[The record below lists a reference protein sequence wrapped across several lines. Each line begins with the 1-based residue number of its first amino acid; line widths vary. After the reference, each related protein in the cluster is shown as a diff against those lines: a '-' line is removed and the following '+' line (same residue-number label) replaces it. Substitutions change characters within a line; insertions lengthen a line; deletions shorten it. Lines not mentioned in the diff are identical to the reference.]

1 MKDIVKGYLCAFI
14 SAFTYGLIPL
24 FMIPIKKEESF
35 SVDAT
40 LFYRFLI
47 ASGAIVFFLFYQKE
61 RLRISFREM
70 LIMSLLGLLYALS
83 AEFLFLAYD
92 YLSPGIASTIFFSYP
107 IIVALVLIL
116 FYKEK
121 LTLPTLLSLLLV
133 VAGVGVLS
141 IKKGEALNYIGLGI
155 SLLGALVYA
164 LYILIVNKVRIESSG
179 VKISFYS
186 MLFSSLYFLVKSL
199 LLRESITI
207 SSWALAGDLTL
218 FAIITTS
225 LSLVTLVYAVRY
237 IGSTPTAIMG
247 AFEPIV
253 AVLISVG
260 LFGEQL
266 TPSLV
271 IGGMVI
277 ITGVLIDILFRK
289 HPKYSMAKKK
299 NHSAIR
305 MVFLR

>member
-121 LTLPTLLSLLLV
+121 LTIPTLLSLLLV

-186 MLFSSLYFLVKSL
+186 MLFSSLYFLIKSL
-199 LLRESITI
+199 LLRESIII
-207 SSWALAGDLTL
+207 SSWTLAGDLTL

-289 HPKYSMAKKK
+289 HPK
-299 NHSAIR
+299 
-305 MVFLR
+305 

>member
-61 RLRISFREM
+61 RLRISFREG
-70 LIMSLLGLLYALS
+70 LIMNLLGILYALS

-121 LTLPTLLSLLLV
+121 LTIPTLLSLLLV

-164 LYILIVNKVRIESSG
+164 LYIVIVNKVRIESSG

-289 HPKYSMAKKK
+289 HPK
-299 NHSAIR
+299 
-305 MVFLR
+305 

>member
-40 LFYRFLI
+40 LFYRFHI

-61 RLRISFREM
+61 RLRISFREG
-70 LIMSLLGLLYALS
+70 LIMSLLGILYALS

-141 IKKGEALNYIGLGI
+141 IKKEEALNYIGLGI

-207 SSWALAGDLTL
+207 SSWALAGDLIL

-289 HPKYSMAKKK
+289 HPK
-299 NHSAIR
+299 
-305 MVFLR
+305 

>member
-61 RLRISFREM
+61 RLRISFREG

-92 YLSPGIASTIFFSYP
+92 YLSPGIAFTIFFSYP

-289 HPKYSMAKKK
+289 HPK
-299 NHSAIR
+299 
-305 MVFLR
+305 

>member
-61 RLRISFREM
+61 RLRISFREG
-70 LIMSLLGLLYALS
+70 LIMSLLGILYALS

-121 LTLPTLLSLLLV
+121 LTIPTLLSLLLV

-289 HPKYSMAKKK
+289 HPK
-299 NHSAIR
+299 
-305 MVFLR
+305 

>member
-61 RLRISFREM
+61 RLRISFREG
-70 LIMSLLGLLYALS
+70 LIMSLLGILYALS

-253 AVLISVG
+253 AILISVG

-289 HPKYSMAKKK
+289 HSK
-299 NHSAIR
+299 
-305 MVFLR
+305 

>member
-24 FMIPIKKEESF
+24 FMIPIKKAEAF
-35 SVDAT
+35 SVDTT

-47 ASGAIVFFLFYQKE
+47 ASGSILIFLFYQKE
-61 RLRISFREM
+61 RLRINFREGM
-70 LIMSLLGLLYALS
+70 IMSILGLLYALS

-107 IIVALVLIL
+107 IIVALVLVL

-121 LTLPTLLSLLLV
+121 ITIPTILSLLLV
-133 VAGVGVLS
+133 IVGVGVLS
-141 IKKGEALNYIGLGI
+141 IKEGEAFNYMGLAI
-155 SLLGALVYA
+155 SVLGALVYA
-164 LYILIVNKVRIESSG
+164 LYILVINKVRIEASG

-186 MLFSSLYFLVKSL
+186 MLFSALYFLVKTILFS
-199 LLRESITI
+199 ESIAI
-207 SSWALAGDLTL
+207 PSLSFAGNLTL
-218 FAIITTS
+218 FAIITTA

-253 AVLISVG
+253 AVLISIG
-260 LFGEQL
+260 LFGEAL
-266 TPSLV
+266 TSSLV
-271 IGGMVI
+271 IGGVVI
-277 ITGVLIDILFRK
+277 IAGVLIDIVFNK
-289 HPKYSMAKKK
+289 H
-299 NHSAIR
+299 
-305 MVFLR
+305 

>member
-14 SAFTYGLIPL
+14 STFTYGLIPL
-24 FMIPIKKEESF
+24 FMIPIKKAESF

-47 ASGAIVFFLFYQKE
+47 ASGAILLFLCYQKQ
-61 RLRISFREM
+61 RLRISLREG
-70 LIMSLLGLLYALS
+70 LIMSILGLLYALS

-107 IIVALVLIL
+107 IIVALVLVL

-121 LTLPTLLSLLLV
+121 ITFPTILSLLLV

-141 IKKGEALNYIGLGI
+141 IKEGSTINYIGLGI

-164 LYILIVNKVRIESSG
+164 LYILIINKVRIEASG

-186 MLFSSLYFLVKSL
+186 MLFSSLYFWVKTL
-199 LLRESITI
+199 ILGESIAI
-207 SSWALAGDLTL
+207 PSLSLVGDITL
-218 FAIITTS
+218 FAMITTS
-225 LSLVTLVYAVRY
+225 LSLVALVYAVRY

-260 LFGEQL
+260 LFGEAL
-266 TPSLV
+266 TSSLI

-277 ITGVLIDILFRK
+277 IAGVLIDIVFRK
-289 HPKYSMAKKK
+289 H
-299 NHSAIR
+299 
-305 MVFLR
+305 

>member
-61 RLRISFREM
+61 RLHISFREM
-70 LIMSLLGLLYALS
+70 LIMSLLGILYALS

-121 LTLPTLLSLLLV
+121 LTIPTLLSLLLV
-133 VAGVGVLS
+133 VVGVGVLS

-207 SSWALAGDLTL
+207 SSWALAGDLIL

-289 HPKYSMAKKK
+289 HPK
-299 NHSAIR
+299 
-305 MVFLR
+305 

>member
-61 RLRISFREM
+61 RLRISFREG
-70 LIMSLLGLLYALS
+70 LIMSLLGILYALS

-121 LTLPTLLSLLLV
+121 LTIPTLLSLLLV
-133 VAGVGVLS
+133 VVGVGVLS

-207 SSWALAGDLTL
+207 SSWALAGDLIL

-289 HPKYSMAKKK
+289 HPK
-299 NHSAIR
+299 
-305 MVFLR
+305 

>member
-24 FMIPIKKEESF
+24 FIIPIKKEESF

-61 RLRISFREM
+61 RLRISFREG
-70 LIMSLLGLLYALS
+70 LIMSLLGILYALS

-121 LTLPTLLSLLLV
+121 LTIPTLLSLLLV

-186 MLFSSLYFLVKSL
+186 MLFSSLYFLIKSL
-199 LLRESITI
+199 LLRESIII

-277 ITGVLIDILFRK
+277 IIGVLIDILFRK
-289 HPKYSMAKKK
+289 HPK
-299 NHSAIR
+299 
-305 MVFLR
+305 

>member
-61 RLRISFREM
+61 RLRISFREG
-70 LIMSLLGLLYALS
+70 LIMNLLGILYALS

-121 LTLPTLLSLLLV
+121 LTIPTLLSLLLV
-133 VAGVGVLS
+133 VVGVGVLS

-186 MLFSSLYFLVKSL
+186 MLFSSLYFLIKSL
-199 LLRESITI
+199 LLRESIII

-277 ITGVLIDILFRK
+277 IIGVLIDILFRK
-289 HPKYSMAKKK
+289 HPK
-299 NHSAIR
+299 
-305 MVFLR
+305 

>member
-61 RLRISFREM
+61 RLRISFREG
-70 LIMSLLGLLYALS
+70 LIMNLLGILYALS

-121 LTLPTLLSLLLV
+121 LTIPTLLSLLLV

-186 MLFSSLYFLVKSL
+186 MLFSSLYFLIKSL
-199 LLRESITI
+199 LLRESIII

-237 IGSTPTAIMG
+237 IGSTPTAIIG

-260 LFGEQL
+260 LFGEAL
-266 TPSLV
+266 TSSLI

-289 HPKYSMAKKK
+289 HPK
-299 NHSAIR
+299 
-305 MVFLR
+305 

>member
-47 ASGAIVFFLFYQKE
+47 ASGAIVFFLFYQQE

-289 HPKYSMAKKK
+289 HPK
-299 NHSAIR
+299 
-305 MVFLR
+305 

>member
-14 SAFTYGLIPL
+14 SSFTYGLIPL

-35 SVDAT
+35 SVDTT

-289 HPKYSMAKKK
+289 HPK
-299 NHSAIR
+299 
-305 MVFLR
+305 

>member
-24 FMIPIKKEESF
+24 FMIPIKKAESF

-47 ASGAIVFFLFYQKE
+47 ASGAILLFLCYQKQ
-61 RLRISFREM
+61 RLRISLREG
-70 LIMSLLGLLYALS
+70 LIMSILGLLYALS

-107 IIVALVLIL
+107 IIVALVL
-116 FYKEK
+116 EK
-121 LTLPTLLSLLLV
+121 ITFPTILSLLLV

-141 IKKGEALNYIGLGI
+141 IKEGSTINYIGLGI

-164 LYILIVNKVRIESSG
+164 LYILIINKVRIEASG

-186 MLFSSLYFLVKSL
+186 MLFSSLYFWVKTL
-199 LLRESITI
+199 ILGESIAI
-207 SSWALAGDLTL
+207 PSLSLVGDITL
-218 FAIITTS
+218 FAMITTS
-225 LSLVTLVYAVRY
+225 LSLVALVYAVRY

-260 LFGEQL
+260 LFGEAL
-266 TPSLV
+266 TSSLI

-277 ITGVLIDILFRK
+277 IAGVLIDIVFRK
-289 HPKYSMAKKK
+289 H
-299 NHSAIR
+299 
-305 MVFLR
+305 

>member
-24 FMIPIKKEESF
+24 FMIPIKKAESF

-47 ASGAIVFFLFYQKE
+47 ASGAILLFLCYQKQ
-61 RLRISFREM
+61 RLRISLREG
-70 LIMSLLGLLYALS
+70 LIMSILGLLYALS

-107 IIVALVLIL
+107 IIVALVLVL

-121 LTLPTLLSLLLV
+121 ITIPTILSLLLV

-141 IKKGEALNYIGLGI
+141 IKEGSTINYIGLGI

-164 LYILIVNKVRIESSG
+164 LYILIINKVRIEASG

-186 MLFSSLYFLVKSL
+186 MLFSSLYFWVKTL
-199 LLRESITI
+199 ILGESIAI
-207 SSWALAGDLTL
+207 PSLSLVGDITL

-225 LSLVTLVYAVRY
+225 LSLVALVYAVRY

-260 LFGEQL
+260 LFGEAL
-266 TPSLV
+266 TSSLI

-277 ITGVLIDILFRK
+277 IAGVLIDIVFRK
-289 HPKYSMAKKK
+289 H
-299 NHSAIR
+299 
-305 MVFLR
+305 

>member
-61 RLRISFREM
+61 RLRISFREG
-70 LIMSLLGLLYALS
+70 LIMNLLGILYALS

-121 LTLPTLLSLLLV
+121 LTIPTLLSLLLV
-133 VAGVGVLS
+133 VVGVGVLS

-186 MLFSSLYFLVKSL
+186 MLFSSLYFLIKSL
-199 LLRESITI
+199 LLRESIII
-207 SSWALAGDLTL
+207 SSWVLAGDLTL

-289 HPKYSMAKKK
+289 HPK
-299 NHSAIR
+299 
-305 MVFLR
+305 

>member
-70 LIMSLLGLLYALS
+70 LIMSLLGLLYAFS

-141 IKKGEALNYIGLGI
+141 IKKEEALNYIGLGI

-289 HPKYSMAKKK
+289 HPK
-299 NHSAIR
+299 
-305 MVFLR
+305 

>member
-61 RLRISFREM
+61 RLHISFREM

-186 MLFSSLYFLVKSL
+186 MLFSSLYFLIKSL
-199 LLRESITI
+199 LLRESIII

-253 AVLISVG
+253 AILISVG

-289 HPKYSMAKKK
+289 HSK
-299 NHSAIR
+299 
-305 MVFLR
+305 

>member
-61 RLRISFREM
+61 RLRISFREG
-70 LIMSLLGLLYALS
+70 LIMSLLGILYALS

-141 IKKGEALNYIGLGI
+141 IKKEEALNYIGLGI

-186 MLFSSLYFLVKSL
+186 MLFSSLYFLVKAL

-207 SSWALAGDLTL
+207 SSWALAGDLIL

-289 HPKYSMAKKK
+289 HPK
-299 NHSAIR
+299 
-305 MVFLR
+305 

>member
-24 FMIPIKKEESF
+24 FMIPIKKAESF

-47 ASGAIVFFLFYQKE
+47 ASGAILLFLCYQKQG
-61 RLRISFREM
+61 LRISLREG
-70 LIMSLLGLLYALS
+70 LIMSILGLLYALS

-92 YLSPGIASTIFFSYP
+92 YLSPGIASTIFFCYP
-107 IIVALVLIL
+107 IIVALVLVL

-121 LTLPTLLSLLLV
+121 ITLPTVLSLLLV
-133 VAGVGVLS
+133 VVGVGVLS
-141 IKKGEALNYIGLGI
+141 IKEGSTINYVGLGI

-164 LYILIVNKVRIESSG
+164 LYILIVNKVRIEASG

-186 MLFSSLYFLVKSL
+186 MLFSSLYFWVKTL
-199 LLRESITI
+199 ILGESIAI
-207 SSWALAGDLTL
+207 PSFSLVGDITL

-225 LSLVTLVYAVRY
+225 LSLVALVYAVRY

-260 LFGEQL
+260 LFGEAL
-266 TPSLV
+266 TSSLI

-277 ITGVLIDILFRK
+277 ITGVLIDIIFRK
-289 HPKYSMAKKK
+289 H
-299 NHSAIR
+299 
-305 MVFLR
+305 

>member
-24 FMIPIKKEESF
+24 FMIPIKKAESF

-47 ASGAIVFFLFYQKE
+47 ASGAILLFLCYQKQ
-61 RLRISFREM
+61 RLRISLREG
-70 LIMSLLGLLYALS
+70 LIMSILGLLYALS

-107 IIVALVLIL
+107 IIVALVLVL

-121 LTLPTLLSLLLV
+121 ITFPTILSLLLV

-141 IKKGEALNYIGLGI
+141 IKEGSTINYVGLGI

-164 LYILIVNKVRIESSG
+164 LYILIVNKVRIEASG

-186 MLFSSLYFLVKSL
+186 MLFSSLYFWVKTL
-199 LLRESITI
+199 ILGESIAI
-207 SSWALAGDLTL
+207 PSFSLVGDITL

-225 LSLVTLVYAVRY
+225 LSLVALVYAVRY

-260 LFGEQL
+260 LFGEAL
-266 TPSLV
+266 TSSLI
-271 IGGMVI
+271 IGGIVI
-277 ITGVLIDILFRK
+277 IAGVLIDIIFRK
-289 HPKYSMAKKK
+289 H
-299 NHSAIR
+299 
-305 MVFLR
+305 

>member
-61 RLRISFREM
+61 RLHISFREI

-207 SSWALAGDLTL
+207 SSWALAGDLIL

-289 HPKYSMAKKK
+289 HPK
-299 NHSAIR
+299 
-305 MVFLR
+305 

>member
-35 SVDAT
+35 SLDAT

-186 MLFSSLYFLVKSL
+186 MLFSSLYFLIKSL
-199 LLRESITI
+199 LLRESIII

-277 ITGVLIDILFRK
+277 IIGVLIDILFRK
-289 HPKYSMAKKK
+289 HPK
-299 NHSAIR
+299 
-305 MVFLR
+305 

>member
-61 RLRISFREM
+61 RLRISFREG

-164 LYILIVNKVRIESSG
+164 LYILIVNKVRIESSV

-289 HPKYSMAKKK
+289 HPK
-299 NHSAIR
+299 
-305 MVFLR
+305 

>member
-207 SSWALAGDLTL
+207 SSWALAGDLIL

-266 TPSLV
+266 TSSLV

-277 ITGVLIDILFRK
+277 IIGVLIDILFRK
-289 HPKYSMAKKK
+289 HPK
-299 NHSAIR
+299 
-305 MVFLR
+305 

>member
-24 FMIPIKKEESF
+24 FMIPIKKAESF

-47 ASGAIVFFLFYQKE
+47 ASGAILLFLCYQKQ
-61 RLRISFREM
+61 RLRIGLREG
-70 LIMSLLGLLYALS
+70 LIMSILGLLYALS

-107 IIVALVLIL
+107 IIVALVLVL

-121 LTLPTLLSLLLV
+121 ITFPTILSLLLV

-141 IKKGEALNYIGLGI
+141 IKEGSTINYVGLGI

-164 LYILIVNKVRIESSG
+164 LYILIINKVRIEASG

-186 MLFSSLYFLVKSL
+186 MLFSSLYFWVKTL
-199 LLRESITI
+199 ILGESIAI
-207 SSWALAGDLTL
+207 PSLSLVGDITL
-218 FAIITTS
+218 FAMITTS
-225 LSLVTLVYAVRY
+225 LSLVALVYAVRY

-260 LFGEQL
+260 LFGEAL
-266 TPSLV
+266 TSSLV
-271 IGGMVI
+271 IGGVVI
-277 ITGVLIDILFRK
+277 IAGVLIDIVFRK
-289 HPKYSMAKKK
+289 Y
-299 NHSAIR
+299 
-305 MVFLR
+305 

>member
-61 RLRISFREM
+61 RLRISFREG
-70 LIMSLLGLLYALS
+70 LIMNLLGILYALS

-121 LTLPTLLSLLLV
+121 LTIPTLLSLLLV
-133 VAGVGVLS
+133 VVGVGVLS

-289 HPKYSMAKKK
+289 HPK
-299 NHSAIR
+299 
-305 MVFLR
+305 

>member
-35 SVDAT
+35 SVDTT

-207 SSWALAGDLTL
+207 SSWALAGDLIL

-289 HPKYSMAKKK
+289 HPK
-299 NHSAIR
+299 
-305 MVFLR
+305 

>member
-121 LTLPTLLSLLLV
+121 LTIPTLLSLLLV
-133 VAGVGVLS
+133 VVGVGVLS

-289 HPKYSMAKKK
+289 HPK
-299 NHSAIR
+299 
-305 MVFLR
+305 

>member
-61 RLRISFREM
+61 RLRISFREG
-70 LIMSLLGLLYALS
+70 LIMSLLGILYALS

-121 LTLPTLLSLLLV
+121 LTIPTLLSLLLV

-141 IKKGEALNYIGLGI
+141 IKKGEALNYIGLGN

-186 MLFSSLYFLVKSL
+186 MLFSSLYFLIKSL
-199 LLRESITI
+199 LLRESIII

-289 HPKYSMAKKK
+289 HPK
-299 NHSAIR
+299 
-305 MVFLR
+305 

>member
-40 LFYRFLI
+40 LLYRFLI

-61 RLRISFREM
+61 RLRISFREG

-121 LTLPTLLSLLLV
+121 LTIPTLLSLLLV

-199 LLRESITI
+199 LLRESIII

-289 HPKYSMAKKK
+289 HPK
-299 NHSAIR
+299 
-305 MVFLR
+305 

>member
-61 RLRISFREM
+61 RLRISFREG
-70 LIMSLLGLLYALS
+70 LIMSLLGILYALS

-121 LTLPTLLSLLLV
+121 LTIPTLLSLLLV
-133 VAGVGVLS
+133 VVGVGVLS

-186 MLFSSLYFLVKSL
+186 MLFSSLYFLIKSL
-199 LLRESITI
+199 LLRESIII
-207 SSWALAGDLTL
+207 SSWVLAGDLIL

-289 HPKYSMAKKK
+289 HPK
-299 NHSAIR
+299 
-305 MVFLR
+305 

>member
-61 RLRISFREM
+61 RLRISFREG
-70 LIMSLLGLLYALS
+70 LIMSLLGILYALS

-121 LTLPTLLSLLLV
+121 LTIPTLLSLLLV
-133 VAGVGVLS
+133 VVGVGVLS

-260 LFGEQL
+260 LFREQL

-289 HPKYSMAKKK
+289 HPK
-299 NHSAIR
+299 
-305 MVFLR
+305 

>member
-61 RLRISFREM
+61 RLHISFREI

-199 LLRESITI
+199 LLRESISI

-247 AFEPIV
+247 PFEPIV

-289 HPKYSMAKKK
+289 HPK
-299 NHSAIR
+299 
-305 MVFLR
+305 

>member
-47 ASGAIVFFLFYQKE
+47 ASGAIVFFLLYQKE
-61 RLRISFREM
+61 RLRISFRGG

-92 YLSPGIASTIFFSYP
+92 YLSPGIASTIFFSYT

-289 HPKYSMAKKK
+289 HPK
-299 NHSAIR
+299 
-305 MVFLR
+305 

>member
-24 FMIPIKKEESF
+24 FMIPIKKAESF

-47 ASGAIVFFLFYQKE
+47 ASGAILLFLCYQKQ
-61 RLRISFREM
+61 RLRISLREG
-70 LIMSLLGLLYALS
+70 LIMSILGLLYALS

-107 IIVALVLIL
+107 IIVALVLVL

-121 LTLPTLLSLLLV
+121 ITFPTILSLLLV

-141 IKKGEALNYIGLGI
+141 IKEGSTINYVGLGI

-164 LYILIVNKVRIESSG
+164 FYILIINKVRIEASG

-186 MLFSSLYFLVKSL
+186 MLFSSLYFWVKTL
-199 LLRESITI
+199 ILGESIAI
-207 SSWALAGDLTL
+207 PSLSLVGDITL
-218 FAIITTS
+218 FAMITTS
-225 LSLVTLVYAVRY
+225 LSLVALVYAVRY

-260 LFGEQL
+260 LFGEAL
-266 TPSLV
+266 TSSLI

-277 ITGVLIDILFRK
+277 IAGVLIDIIFRK
-289 HPKYSMAKKK
+289 H
-299 NHSAIR
+299 
-305 MVFLR
+305 

>member
-133 VAGVGVLS
+133 VAGMGVLS

-289 HPKYSMAKKK
+289 HPK
-299 NHSAIR
+299 
-305 MVFLR
+305 

>member
-61 RLRISFREM
+61 RLRISFREG
-70 LIMSLLGLLYALS
+70 LIMNLLGILYALS

-121 LTLPTLLSLLLV
+121 LTIPTLLSLLLV
-133 VAGVGVLS
+133 VAGVGGLS

-271 IGGMVI
+271 IGGIVI

-289 HPKYSMAKKK
+289 HPK
-299 NHSAIR
+299 
-305 MVFLR
+305 